1 MKKTLEAEDIGL
13 LRHLLEI
20 ELRRL
25 HEEGDIDII
34 LFMGVDGRIFSSY
47 IPTILNTRQYYL
59 LSLIRGTLPHICAQL
74 RSENMKI
81 SLQQFEEGMVILS
94 GVGNNAFIAC
104 IVASDV
110 EIADLQDRLKAV
122 IKASAVLKH
131 IFELKPMK
139 ESELVNYPEEIST
152 ELMSLS
158 RLLFKER
165 FTYTKDYKK
174 NIEILDNIKSK
185 IESVVSKGQVN
196 EIVTLTFNELG
207 TRPGTMN
214 ERLWMD
220 FLEQVIDNH
229 IQPVTSELVAEEC
242 RKSWIPEIERK
253 LKSFV

>member
-1 MKKTLEAEDIGL
+1 MKKTLEAEDISL
-13 LRHLLEI
+13 LRHLLEM

-25 HEEGDIDII
+25 HEEADIDII

-47 IPTILNTRQYYL
+47 IPFTLNTQQYYL
-59 LSLIRGTLPHICAQL
+59 LSLIRNNLPHICAQL

-81 SLQQFEEGMVILS
+81 SLQQYEEGFVILS
-94 GVGNNAFIAC
+94 GVGNNAFTASI
-104 IVASDV
+104 IASDI
-110 EIADLQDRLKAV
+110 EIAEVQKRLHSV
-122 IKASAVLKH
+122 VKASAVLKH
-131 IFELKPMK
+131 IFELKPLK
-139 ESELVNYPEEIST
+139 ESELINYPEEISN

-174 NIEILDNIKSK
+174 NVEILENIKTK

-207 TRPGTMN
+207 TQLGTMN
-214 ERLWMD
+214 NRLWMQ
-220 FLEQVIDNH
+220 FLEIVINHH
-229 IQPVTSELVAEEC
+229 IQPSTSDLVAEEC
-242 RKSWIPEIERK
+242 RKTWIPEIERK

>member
-25 HEEGDIDII
+25 HEEAEIDII
-34 LFMGVDGRIFSSY
+34 LFMGIDGRIFSSY

-59 LSLIRGTLPHICAQL
+59 LSLIRGNLPHICAQL
-74 RSENMKI
+74 RSENMQI
-81 SLQQFEEGMVILS
+81 SLQQYEEGVLILS
-94 GVGNNAFIAC
+94 GIGNNAFIAC
-104 IVASDV
+104 IIAQEI
-110 EIADLQDRLKAV
+110 EIADVQNRLKAV
-122 IKASAVLKH
+122 VKASAVLQH

-139 ESELVNYPEEIST
+139 ESELVNYPEEISA

-207 TRPGTMN
+207 TQPGTMN
-214 ERLWMD
+214 NRLWMD
-220 FLEQVIDNH
+220 FLEKVINNH
-229 IQPVTSELVAEEC
+229 IRPVTSDLVAEEC
-242 RKSWIPEIERK
+242 RKTWIPEIERK